1 MSELASE
8 SSGTARIVVV
18 GDAALDVIARH
29 DKPLPHGGDARAKI
43 RFTGGGSGA
52 NTALWLRH
60 LGEQPVVQLSVHFGR
75 FGNRVRQQDT
85 RTRVRAVRVDHGGGL
100 GGRLIRAE
108 LEAAGVRCAFAVDPE
123 APTCCVVVMVDGSG
137 QRSMLADRGAN
148 QRFAPGDVTPEALAG
163 ASHLHLSGYVLLDP
177 PSRAAGLAALAAARE
192 AGLTTSV
199 DPQAAAHITDP
210 AAFLADV
217 RGVDLLMPNTEELV
231 ALTGSADPASAKE
244 LLGTVGAVVV
254 TAGLE
259 GASWVDA
266 NGVTSVPAVEADC
279 IDSTGAGD
287 AFDAGVLTGWLA
299 GESTVD
305 ILRHGTRLGALA
317 VGKVGPQPA

>member
-1 MSELASE
+1 V
-8 SSGTARIVVV
+8 SGIVVV

-52 NTALWLRH
+52 NTALWLRF
-60 LGEQPVVQLSVHFGR
+60 LGA
-75 FGNRVRQQDT
+75 DT
-85 RTRVRAVRVDHGGGL
+85 TLLARIGDDP
-100 GGRLIRAE
+100 GGRLIKAE

-123 APTCCVVVMVDGSG
+123 APTCCVVVMVDGYG

-148 QRFAPGDVTPEALAG
+148 QRFAPEDVTPEALAG

-177 PSRAAGLAALAAARE
+177 PSRAAGLAALAAARA

-199 DPQAAAHITDP
+199 DPQAATHITDP
-210 AAFLADV
+210 AAFLDDV

-231 ALTGSADPASAKE
+231 ALTGSADPTAAKE
-244 LLGTVGAVVV
+244 LLDTVGAVVV
-254 TAGLE
+254 TAGLD
-259 GASWVDA
+259 GASWVDQG
-266 NGVTSVPAVEADC
+266 GVTSVPAVKAEC
-279 IDSTGAGD
+279 VDSTGAGD

-305 ILRHGTRLGALA
+305 ILRRGTRLGALA
-317 VGKVGPQPA
+317 VGKVGPQPG

>member
-1 MSELASE
+1 MT
-8 SSGTARIVVV
+8 GIVVV

-60 LGEQPVVQLSVHFGR
+60 LGAETTLLARIGDDP
-75 FGNRVRQQDT
+75 
-85 RTRVRAVRVDHGGGL
+85 

-148 QRFAPGDVTPEALAG
+148 QRFAPEDVTPEALAG

-177 PSRAAGLAALAAARE
+177 PSREAGLAALAAARQ

-254 TAGLE
+254 TAGLD

-266 NGVTSVPAVEADC
+266 GGVTSVPAVEADC

-305 ILRHGTRLGALA
+305 VLRHGTRLGALA
-317 VGKVGPQPA
+317 VGKVGPQPS

>member
-1 MSELASE
+1 MS
-8 SSGTARIVVV
+8 GIVVV

-60 LGEQPVVQLSVHFGR
+60 LGA
-75 FGNRVRQQDT
+75 DT
-85 RTRVRAVRVDHGGGL
+85 TLLARIGDDP

-148 QRFAPGDVTPEALAG
+148 QRFAPEDVTAEALAG

-177 PSRAAGLAALAAARE
+177 PSRPAGLAALAAAKE

-210 AAFLADV
+210 AAFLDDV

-244 LLGTVGAVVV
+244 LLGAVGAVVV
-254 TAGLE
+254 TAGLD

-266 NGVTSVPAVEADC
+266 DGATSVPAVEADC
-279 IDSTGAGD
+279 VDSTGAGD

-305 ILRHGTRLGALA
+305 VLRRGTRLGALA

>member
-1 MSELASE
+1 MT
-8 SSGTARIVVV
+8 GIVVV

-52 NTALWLRH
+52 NTALWLRS
-60 LGEQPVVQLSVHFGR
+60 LGVETTLLARIGDDP
-75 FGNRVRQQDT
+75 
-85 RTRVRAVRVDHGGGL
+85 

-148 QRFAPGDVTPEALAG
+148 QRFAPEDVTADALAG
-163 ASHLHLSGYVLLDP
+163 ARHLHLSGYVLLDP

-210 AAFLADV
+210 AAFMADV
-217 RGVDLLMPNTEELV
+217 RGVDLLLPNTEELV

-244 LLGTVGAVVV
+244 LLGAVGAVVV
-254 TAGLE
+254 TAGLN

-266 NGVTSVPAVEADC
+266 DGVTSVPAVEADC
-279 IDSTGAGD
+279 VDSTGAGD

-305 ILRHGTRLGALA
+305 VLRHGTRLGALA

>member
-1 MSELASE
+1 MT
-8 SSGTARIVVV
+8 GIVVV

-60 LGEQPVVQLSVHFGR
+60 LGAETTLLARIGDDP
-75 FGNRVRQQDT
+75 
-85 RTRVRAVRVDHGGGL
+85 

-108 LEAAGVRCAFAVDPE
+108 LEAAGVRCAFAVDAE

-148 QRFAPGDVTPEALAG
+148 QRFAPEDVTPEALEG

-231 ALTGSADPASAKE
+231 ALTGSADPTSAKE

-254 TAGLE
+254 TAGLK
-259 GASWVDA
+259 GASWVDDS
-266 NGVTSVPAVEADC
+266 GVTSVPAVEAEC
-279 IDSTGAGD
+279 LDSTGAGD
-287 AFDAGVLTGWLA
+287 AFDAGVLVGWLA
-299 GESTVD
+299 GDSTVD
-305 ILRHGTRLGALA
+305 VLRHGTRLGALA

>member
-1 MSELASE
+1 MT
-8 SSGTARIVVV
+8 GIVVV

-60 LGEQPVVQLSVHFGR
+60 LGAETTLLARIGDDP
-75 FGNRVRQQDT
+75 
-85 RTRVRAVRVDHGGGL
+85 

-148 QRFAPGDVTPEALAG
+148 QRFAPEDVTPESLEG

-177 PSRAAGLAALAAARE
+177 PSRAAGLAALAAAKE

-266 NGVTSVPAVEADC
+266 DGVTSVPAVEADC

-305 ILRHGTRLGALA
+305 VLRHGTRLGALA
-317 VGKVGPQPA
+317 VGKVGPQPT

>member
-1 MSELASE
+1 MT
-8 SSGTARIVVV
+8 GIVVV

-60 LGEQPVVQLSVHFGR
+60 LGAETTLLAR
-75 FGNRVRQQDT
+75 IGNDP
-85 RTRVRAVRVDHGGGL
+85 

-108 LEAAGVRCAFAVDPE
+108 LEAAGVRCAFAVDDE

-148 QRFAPGDVTPEALAG
+148 QRFAPEDVTPEALAG

-177 PSRAAGLAALAAARE
+177 PSRAAGLAALAAAKE

-210 AAFLADV
+210 AAFLDDV

-231 ALTGSADPASAKE
+231 ALTGSADPVAAKE
-244 LLGTVGAVVV
+244 LLGAVGAVVV
-254 TAGLE
+254 TAGLD
-259 GASWVDA
+259 GASWVNHD
-266 NGVTSVPAVEADC
+266 GVTSVPAVEAEC
-279 IDSTGAGD
+279 VDSTGAGD

-305 ILRHGTRLGALA
+305 VLRHGTRLGALA

>member
-1 MSELASE
+1 M
-8 SSGTARIVVV
+8 VV

-60 LGEQPVVQLSVHFGR
+60 LGAETTLLAR
-75 FGNRVRQQDT
+75 IGNDP
-85 RTRVRAVRVDHGGGL
+85 

-108 LEAAGVRCAFAVDPE
+108 LEAAGVRCAFAVDDE

-148 QRFAPGDVTPEALAG
+148 QRFAPEDVTPEALAG

-177 PSRAAGLAALAAARE
+177 PSRAAGLAALAAAKE

-210 AAFLADV
+210 AAFLDDV

-231 ALTGSADPASAKE
+231 ALTGSADPVAAKE
-244 LLGTVGAVVV
+244 LLGAVGAVVV
-254 TAGLE
+254 TAGLD
-259 GASWVDA
+259 GASWVNHD
-266 NGVTSVPAVEADC
+266 GVTSVPAVEAEC
-279 IDSTGAGD
+279 VDSTGAGD

-305 ILRHGTRLGALA
+305 VLRHGTRLGALA